1 MRTIIDEDPRHR
13 SMFVLLMLQL
23 AGNITLKIIIGIATY
38 FFITRY
44 ASFDIRQLVA
54 VVIALIAAGRVN
66 FKIKT

>member
-1 MRTIIDEDPRHR
+1 MRTITDVDPRHKG
-13 SMFVLLMLQL
+13 MFVLFMLQL
-23 AGNITLKIIIGIATY
+23 AGNIALKIITGLAAF

-44 ASFDIRQLVA
+44 TSFDIRQLVA